1 MRLAEKINGIKVDKG
16 EIALFYL
23 AQAGFCIKT
32 AGNKIIVIDAY
43 LSDAVE
49 RLFNFKRM
57 IPSVIKPEEFEAVK
71 QQGVGEI
78 TANFTVWALACVGG
92 ALVNILYAVFWMT
105 KKKTWNLLFIRKDEF
120 ICGALFGA
128 QFLVSVILMGRGM
141 VLLGILGAS
150 VGYGIQQSMQV
161 IGNQVVGFVGG
172 EWLGVKGKPRKTMYL
187 ALGIIFLAVIILAYS
202 NTVV

>member
-105 KKKTWNLLFIRKDEF
+105 KKKTLNLLFIRKDEF
-120 ICGALFGA
+120 ICGALFVA
-128 QFLVSVILMGRGM
+128 QFLVFSYTYGQRNGFTLNSWCFCRLWHPTVN
-141 VLLGILGAS
+141 A
-150 VGYGIQQSMQV
+150 GY
-161 IGNQVVGFVGG
+161 
-172 EWLGVKGKPRKTMYL
+172 W
-187 ALGIIFLAVIILAYS
+187 
-202 NTVV
+202 